1 MTTRLVFRYLLSPS
15 NRHRSRTVRIIIG
28 LAVSTLLMS
37 VTLSVMEYLQSSRF
51 DEVRRVQSFP
61 VTVEVDSKDE
71 AEALIAAHPDIPGFI
86 YKEDLALMEAGGQ
99 GGEGV
104 TVRYIDSGYKGY
116 LLTSRQGAVP
126 TYGIMLPF
134 RTHGTSYADVTLTR
148 LGSGQA
154 ARIVPHSS
162 TWHVEGWFQTTLPD
176 FDASHVFLP
185 LSQAPEDL
193 PWICAFMCAEGQEEA
208 LVASIGEAGFDAV
221 PWWEA
226 ESALHGALMLEEAV
240 MTALLSTLY
249 IVVFVQVVQSALM
262 LSRTKRRESVTL
274 YLLGMERWHIVVDF
288 GLVGAIMSVMAA
300 AIGIILSLVVLHF
313 LPYAPFVRAGGDA
326 VFHLPWV
333 TVLVLA
339 ALMSVLSFI
348 SYAAAFRSNL
358 GKEGVEE
365 ALDSNE

>member
-1 MTTRLVFRYLLSPS
+1 MTWCLVFRYLLSHS
-15 NRHRSRTVRIIIG
+15 NRHRSRTLRIIIG

-61 VTVEVDSKDE
+61 VIVETSSLEE
-71 AEALIAAHPDIPGFI
+71 ARALLDAYPEVPGFI
-86 YKEDLALMEAGGQ
+86 YKEDIALMETGVQ

-104 TVRYIDSGYKGY
+104 SVRYIDSGYKGY

-134 RTHGTSYADVTLTR
+134 RTHGTSYADVT
-148 LGSGQA
+148 
-154 ARIVPHSS
+154 
-162 TWHVEGWFQTTLPD
+162 D

-185 LSQAPEDL
+185 LSQAPDGL
-193 PWICAFMCAEGQEEA
+193 PWICAFMCEEGQEEV
-208 LVASIGEAGFDAV
+208 LVASIEESGLDAV

-226 ESALHGALMLEEAV
+226 ESALHGAMMLEEAV

-249 IVVFVQVVQSALM
+249 IIVSVQVVQSALM

-274 YLLGMERWHIVVDF
+274 YLLGMERWRVVVDF
-288 GLVGAIMSVMAA
+288 GLVGVMMSVLAA
-300 AIGIILSLVVLHF
+300 SLGIVFSLVILHF
-313 LPYAPFVRAGGDA
+313 LPYAPFARAGGAA
-326 VFHLPWV
+326 VFHLPWA

-339 ALMSVLSFI
+339 GLMTLLSFI
-348 SYAAAFRSNL
+348 SYAAAFRS
-358 GKEGVEE
+358 G
-365 ALDSNE
+365 

>member
-1 MTTRLVFRYLLSPS
+1 MTWCLVFRYLLSHS
-15 NRHRSRTVRIIIG
+15 NRHRSRTLRIIIG

-51 DEVRRVQSFP
+51 DEVCRVQSFP
-61 VTVEVDSKDE
+61 VIVETSSLEE
-71 AEALIAAHPDIPGFI
+71 ARALLDAYPEVPGFI
-86 YKEDLALMEAGGQ
+86 YKEDIALMEIGVQ

-104 TVRYIDSGYKGY
+104 SVRYIDSGYKGY

-162 TWHVEGWFQTTLPD
+162 TWHVEGWFQTSLPD

-185 LSQAPEDL
+185 LSQAPDGL
-193 PWICAFMCAEGQEEA
+193 PWICAFMCEEGQEEV
-208 LVASIGEAGFDAV
+208 LVASIEESGLDAV

-226 ESALHGALMLEEAV
+226 ESALHGAMMLEEAV

-249 IVVFVQVVQSALM
+249 IIISVQVVQSALM

-274 YLLGMERWHIVVDF
+274 YLLGMERWRVVVDF
-288 GLVGAIMSVMAA
+288 GLVGVMMSVLAA
-300 AIGIILSLVVLHF
+300 SLGIVFSLVILHF
-313 LPYAPFVRAGGDA
+313 LPYAPFARAGGAA
-326 VFHLPWV
+326 VFHLPWA

-339 ALMSVLSFI
+339 GLMTLLSFI

-358 GKEGVEE
+358 GKERVEE